1 MLDKNED
8 LLSLSERI
16 VFRIFLSK
24 KKTKHF
30 QKKIMNVKFFM

>member
-24 KKTKHF
+24 KKLNIS
-30 QKKIMNVKFFM
+30 KKKL